1 VMPAAELRYDH
12 GQDGEMIAG
21 APKVGRRALPCVSDL
36 LLYRIDSGQ
45 QLNHGSGNHPP
56 GSCDE
61 YRYRDV

>member
-1 VMPAAELRYDH
+1 MMPATELRYGH

-21 APKVGRRALPCVSDL
+21 ASKVGRRALPCVSD

-45 QLNHGSGNHPP
+45 QLNHGSGSHPP